1 VSYILNIDTAVVT
14 ASLCLA
20 KDDAVM
26 KLKINPSQKDHA
38 SWLHVA
44 IKEMM
49 EEAGI
54 SLQELDAIAV
64 SSGPGSY
71 TGLRVSMATAK
82 GLCYALQKPL
92 ITVGTLKMMAVA
104 EREASTDLLCPMIDA
119 RRMEVFTAVYDHFL
133 SEILS
138 PVNIILD
145 NESFKGLLEKHSILF
160 FGNGSEKFRSLISHP
175 NASFKNLEATA
186 EHMTGLSFSQFKNKE
201 FADLAYTA
209 PYYGKAFYTTFVKA
223 S

>member
-1 VSYILNIDTAVVT
+1 
-14 ASLCLA
+14 
-20 KDDAVM
+20 M
-26 KLKINPSQKDHA
+26 
-38 SWLHVA
+38 A

-54 SLQELDAIAV
+54 SLQQLDAIAV

-104 EREASTDLLCPMIDA
+104 AREASTDLLCPMIDA
-119 RRMEVFTAVYDHFL
+119 RRMEVFTAVYDHSL

-186 EHMTGLSFSQFKNKE
+186 EHMTGLSYSQFKNKE
-201 FADLAYTA
+201 FADLAYTE
-209 PYYGKAFYTTFVKA
+209 PYLWQSVLHHFC
-223 S
+223 

>member
-1 VSYILNIDTAVVT
+1 MSYILNIDTAVVS
-14 ASLCLA
+14 ASICLA
-20 KDDAVM
+20 KDDEVL
-26 KLKINPSQKDHA
+26 KLNINPSQKDHA

-104 EREASTDLLCPMIDA
+104 AMDTTTELLCPMIDA
-119 RRMEVFTAVYDHFL
+119 RRMEVFTAVYDHSL

-138 PVNIILD
+138 PVNIILEK
-145 NESFKGLLEKHSILF
+145 ESFKNLLEKHSILF
-160 FGNGSEKFRSLISHP
+160 FGNGSDKFKALISHP
-175 NASFKNLEATA
+175 NASFKSLEATA
-186 EHMTGLSFSQFKNKE
+186 QHMTGLSYSQFKNKD
-201 FADLAYTA
+201 FADLAYTE

>member
-1 VSYILNIDTAVVT
+1 MSYILNIDTAVVS
-14 ASLCLA
+14 ASLCLS
-20 KDDAVM
+20 KDDEVL

-38 SWLHVA
+38 SWIHVA

-104 EREASTDLLCPMIDA
+104 AMDTTTELLCPMIDA
-119 RRMEVFTAVYDHFL
+119 RRMEVFTAVYDHSF
-133 SEILS
+133 SEILT
-138 PVNIILD
+138 PVNIILEND
-145 NESFKGLLEKHSILF
+145 SFKELLQTNSILF
-160 FGNGSEKFRSLISHP
+160 FGNGSEKFKSLTRDP
-175 NASFKNLEATA
+175 NAYFKNVEANA
-186 EHMTGLSFSQFKNKE
+186 KHMTGLSFSQFQKHE
-201 FADLAYTA
+201 FADLAYSE
-209 PYYGKAFYTTFVKA
+209 PYYGKAFYTPFVKP